1 MNNINERMAKVMG
14 WHRGKD
20 KNKEYSDRYYSK
32 EGGNPII
39 WVSDS
44 GMPRTWHPDT
54 SIEQAMMVARKIIET
69 EHKFYTIVKL
79 SLYPNGIDV
88 TIEKYKLRASDS
100 DYPVHKWLAVGEIGE
115 EAKAICEAI
124 LETMDENNIIP
135 LNLDMEDK
143 DE

>member
-54 SIEQAMMVARKIIET
+54 SIEQAMMCVNKAFGAEYSIDIS
-69 EHKFYTIVKL
+69 FYKHQVIVF
-79 SLYPNGIDV
+79 
-88 TIEKYKLRASDS
+88 YKGKPIAQ
-100 DYPVHKWLAVGEIGE
+100 AGFVGEDTLPL
-115 EAKAICEAI
+115 AICEAI
-124 LETMDENNIIP
+124 LEA
-135 LNLDMEDK
+135 K